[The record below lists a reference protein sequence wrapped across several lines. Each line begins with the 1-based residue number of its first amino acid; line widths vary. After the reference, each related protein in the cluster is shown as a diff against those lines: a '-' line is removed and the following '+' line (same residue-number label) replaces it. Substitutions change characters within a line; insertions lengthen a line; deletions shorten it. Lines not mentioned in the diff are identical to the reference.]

1 MDGFLSDF
9 RHAIAS
15 LRRQPTFVATAV
27 LTLAIGIGGT
37 TAIFSL
43 LNGVVLKPLPYRD
56 PDQLVRLTCPAGSG
70 FFSRPDFL
78 DIREQATSFREIGS
92 FIDYSIQGFDLT
104 GVGAARRVA
113 AMPVSADYFA
123 TLGFDPFLG
132 RQFTRSDELEETRQ
146 VMISHRLWTEYF
158 ESDPAAIGRT
168 VMLDREPWTVVAVVP
183 AEYREP
189 NGRRIDVWPVD
200 DLSPLVTE
208 RQNYYLSVVGRLQPG
223 ETIEAAQSEIDAIVA
238 RIDAENPGRNPWQ
251 VHLEPLHE
259 AVLGGSKV
267 MLFVLFG
274 AMALVMVIACVN
286 VANLT
291 LARTI
296 TRQQELAV
304 RSALGGSRR
313 RLAGLL
319 LAESAIVAV
328 VGGVFGLGVAW
339 LAIEGL
345 RSLRPTAVPRLDAVT
360 IDSHVFLFAALA
372 ALVTAVVFGLIP
384 ALRLSQAS
392 IGNVLRTVRREMT
405 ANLYNR
411 RLRRVLVV
419 SEISIAFIL
428 VVGAALLAQS
438 VSNLLD
444 VDPGFSDDDVL
455 TFQLSLP
462 NSAYP
467 IEEPE
472 RRIMLDH
479 QLQSRL
485 SNLPGVT
492 SAGSVSRLPLTGT
505 YYSWMY
511 LIRSESEAAGE
522 AVYHLANT
530 RVVSGDYFAAL
541 GVKLIRGRHFG
552 RSDDLD
558 STRVAIVNRELV
570 EHRFADTEP
579 LGKWVGNGQEWRQI
593 VGVVENERIGL
604 REENPERIYYPYSQW
619 ASEGNWEMTWVVAG
633 EEGITPDMAQVQK
646 IVEGVDPELVPFN
659 QAKLAGVVAAA
670 LEREQFAMML
680 LAGFAVAALVLAAI
694 GIYGV
699 MSYSVA
705 QQMPEIGLRL
715 ALGAQ
720 RSRVRRSVF
729 RDALYMTGV
738 ALVLGATGAA
748 LLTKWLE
755 SLIYGVSLTDPATF
769 FAMGALL
776 LLIAVT
782 ASLIPATRAAN
793 ADLSTLLR
801 IE

>member
-1 MDGFLSDF
+1 MDQILTDI

-15 LRRQPTFVATAV
+15 VRRQPTFLAAAV
-27 LTLAIGIGGT
+27 VTLAIGIGGT

-43 LNGVVLKPLPYRD
+43 LNCVVLEPLPYQD
-56 PDQLVRLTCPAGSG
+56 PHQLVRLTCPAGSG

-78 DIREQATSFREIGS
+78 DIRERVTSLDEVAS

-113 AMPVSADYFA
+113 AMPISADYFA
-123 TLGFDPFLG
+123 TLGFEVFLG

-146 VMISHRLWTEYF
+146 VMISHRLWNDYF
-158 ESDPAAIGRT
+158 GSDPAAIGRT

-183 AEYREP
+183 PEFREP
-189 NGRRIDVWPVD
+189 FGRRIDVWPVD
-200 DLSPLVTE
+200 DLSPVASG

-223 ETIEAAQSEIDAIVA
+223 ETIEAAQTEIDAIVA

-251 VHLEPLHE
+251 IHLEPLHD

-267 MLFVLFG
+267 MLLVLFG
-274 AMALVMVIACVN
+274 AMTLVMVIACVN

-291 LARTI
+291 LARGI
-296 TRQQELAV
+296 TRQRELAV

-328 VGGVFGLGVAW
+328 AGGVSGLGVAW

-345 RSLRPTAVPRLDAVT
+345 HTLHPIAVPRLEAVT
-360 IDSHVFLFAALA
+360 IDSHVFLFAAVA
-372 ALVTAVVFGLIP
+372 SVITAVVFGLIP
-384 ALRLSQAS
+384 ALRLSRAS
-392 IGNVLRTVRREMT
+392 IGNVLRTVRRGAT
-405 ANLYNR
+405 ANLSNR
-411 RLRRVLVV
+411 RLRSALVV
-419 SEISIAFIL
+419 SEISLAFIL

-438 VSNLLD
+438 VGNLLS
-444 VDPGFSDDDVL
+444 VDPGFSHDDVL

-462 NSAYP
+462 TSAYP
-467 IEEPE
+467 VEEPAS
-472 RRIMLDH
+472 RIELDR
-479 QLQSRL
+479 QLRNRL
-485 SNLPGVT
+485 SALPGVAA
-492 SAGSVSRLPLTGT
+492 AGSVSRLPLTGT

-511 LIRSESEAAGE
+511 VIRSESDAAGE

-530 RVVSGDYFAAL
+530 RVVSGKYFAAL
-541 GVKLIRGRHFG
+541 GVKLLRGRHFG
-552 RSDDLD
+552 VADDFD

-570 EHRFADTEP
+570 ERRFADSEP

-604 REENPERIYYPYSQW
+604 RENNPERIYYPYSQW

-633 EEGITPDMAQVQK
+633 DEGLTPDMAQIQK
-646 IVEGVDPELVPFN
+646 IVEGVDPQLVPFN
-659 QAKLAGVVAAA
+659 PAKLEGVVAAA
-670 LEREQFAMML
+670 LERERFAMML
-680 LAGFAVAALVLAAI
+680 LTGFAVAALVLAAI

-699 MSYSVA
+699 LSYSVA
-705 QQMPEIGLRL
+705 QRLPEIGLRL

-720 RSRVRRSVF
+720 PHQVRRSVF
-729 RDALYMTGV
+729 REAMRMTGV
-738 ALVLGATGAA
+738 ALILGGAGAVA
-748 LLTKWLE
+748 LTRWLE
-755 SLIYGVSLTDPATF
+755 SLIYGVSLTDLPTF

-782 ASLIPATRAAN
+782 ASLIPARRAAS